1 MALQLTR
8 RGAARSAALSPLR
21 PLLLLAAGSVFC
33 FLLITLSPID
43 PVEYFVG
50 SESGVSAEQRA
61 LVASY
66 WHLDKPSPE
75 RYRIWLGNILRGD
88 LGMSLIFRRPV
99 IEVIKERFSA
109 SLALMFTAW
118 ALSGIF
124 GFALGVAAG
133 SRPHSLF
140 DKAVRVFC
148 FVLSSTPVFWIGL
161 VLLMLLSVNLG
172 WFPIGFAAPI
182 GKPSGAVTLADRVY
196 HLALPALTLSITGVA
211 SIALHTR
218 QKLIDVMASEYFI
231 FARARGEGL
240 MTAVRRHGLRNIA
253 IPAVTLQFASFSE
266 LFGGSV
272 LAENV
277 FSYPGLGNAASLAG
291 TRGDAALFLGIALFS
306 VMFVFA
312 GNAAANALY
321 RLFDPR
327 LRGGYGH

>member
-8 RGAARSAALSPLR
+8 RGAARSAALAPIR

-33 FLLITLSPID
+33 FLLIALSPID

-50 SESGVSAEQRA
+50 SELGVSAEQRA

-66 WHLDKPSPE
+66 WDLDKPPLE
-75 RYRIWLGNILRGD
+75 RYGIWLGKILHGD

-99 IEVIKERFSA
+99 IDVIKERFSA

-140 DKAVRVFC
+140 DKAARTFC

-182 GKPSGAVTLADRVY
+182 GKPSGAVTLADRIY

-218 QKLIDVMASEYFI
+218 QKLIDVMSSEYFI